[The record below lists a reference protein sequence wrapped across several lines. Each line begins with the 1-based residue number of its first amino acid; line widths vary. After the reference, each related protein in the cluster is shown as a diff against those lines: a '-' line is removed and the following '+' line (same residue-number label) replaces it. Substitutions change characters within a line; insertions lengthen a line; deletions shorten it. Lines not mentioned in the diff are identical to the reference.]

1 MSLET
6 SVQEYVAMQPRFA
19 WRRSILRT
27 TARVVF
33 RSFANISYTNTQ
45 NVPDTGPGI
54 LLMNHISLLDP
65 ILCLAAVTNRF
76 VVPMSKIENASHPLI
91 GPLIRMY
98 GAYWVNRGEVDR
110 KALINSI
117 ELLKSGTLILIAPEG
132 TRQTNGL
139 NRPKDGLA
147 FVATKADAI
156 IIPAAV
162 SGAQNWEKQ
171 LSRFKRPT
179 INVNFGRPF
188 RFKLGDSNRA
198 RIPREEL
205 SAMTEE
211 AMYQLALALP
221 DENLRGLYRDVSQA
235 TTEYLEFIDP
245 NDYRALPAS

>member
-6 SVQEYVAMQPRFA
+6 TVQQYVAMQPQFT

-33 RSFANISYTNTQ
+33 RLFSNISYTNTH
-45 NVPDTGPGI
+45 NVPDTGPCI

-65 ILCLAAVTNRF
+65 ILCIAAVMNRF
-76 VVPMSKIENASHPLI
+76 VVPMSKIENAKHPFI

-98 GAYWVNRGEVDR
+98 GAYWVNRGEIDR
-110 KALINSI
+110 KALTNSI
-117 ELLKSGTLILIAPEG
+117 ELVKSGTLILIAPEG
-132 TRQTNGL
+132 TRQTEGL

-162 SGAQNWEKQ
+162 SGVQNWEKQ
-171 LSRFKRPT
+171 LASLKRPT

-188 RFKLGDSNRA
+188 RFKTGSPGRT
-198 RIPREEL
+198 RIQREEL
-205 SAMTEE
+205 GAMTEE
-211 AMYQLALALP
+211 AMYQLALTLP
-221 DENLRGLYRDVSQA
+221 DAYLRGLYRDVSQA
-235 TTEYLEFIDP
+235 TTRYLEFIDP
-245 NDYRALPAS
+245 ADYRTS